1 MGGRGRSERSRRER
15 ARSERPTILIMVE
28 GETELNYFRYI
39 KRRLRARWIV
49 VEKPSRNDPVN
60 LVLAARNGRRAL
72 ERQGLTVHAWA
83 VFDAEDAAS
92 EGARKYAEAIGQAEK
107 FGVSVANS
115 SPCFEYWA
123 LLHYAPGIRVESPA
137 EAVRELGRR
146 VSANAYSKPDLPCDE
161 LWGILESGTPVLAA
175 EARRRQSRIAWRRT
189 EIWQAGDLRR
199 PARELGSRVRKAA
212 VGPTEP
218 GTPLDDEPPAALF
231 SRHE

>member
-1 MGGRGRSERSRRER
+1 MGGHGRSERSRRER

-123 LLHYAPGIRVESPA
+123 LLHYAPGIHVESPA
-137 EAVRELGRR
+137 KAVRELGRQ

-161 LWGILESGTPVLAA
+161 LWDILGNGTPVRAA
-175 EARRRQSRIAWRRT
+175 EARREQIEAL
-189 EIWQAGDLRR
+189 GDDPRYGR
-199 PARELGSRVRKAA
+199 PVTYVDLLVGSILEFAK
-212 VGPTEP
+212 PM
-218 GTPLDDEPPAALF
+218 
-231 SRHE
+231 

>member
-1 MGGRGRSERSRRER
+1 MGGHGRSERSRRER

-72 ERQGLTVHAWA
+72 ERQDLTVHAWA

-123 LLHYAPGIRVESPA
+123 LLHYAPGILVESPA
-137 EAVRELGRR
+137 EAVRELGRQ

-175 EARRRQSRIAWRRT
+175 EARRRQIES
-189 EIWQAGDLRR
+189 
-199 PARELGSRVRKAA
+199 LG
-212 VGPTEP
+212 
-218 GTPLDDEPPAALF
+218 DEPRFGRPVTYVDLLVNSVLECAKPL
-231 SRHE
+231 